1 MHLRLFLP
9 IPSLSAPVLQG
20 TKTEAQLGQ
29 LQKSAC
35 PPLLKIFSQL
45 RCFVI
50 AAALG
55 DFTLCPCDNVN
66 DQLSLVAFSERSRL
80 QRTFSKGTSLI
91 NKEMAIHD
99 QIFVC
104 LDWPTPPPTLCKC
117 LLLPLYPSK
126 MQIWIIWTFK
136 FWSTKFAR
144 QVTVTFVET
153 FTSTQSDKSLVNL
166 VPGIIWYMF
175 VSTRILALRGVPAC
189 GMQAKPCWVLTP
201 VCEHN

>member
-45 RCFVI
+45 LCDSSCTWW
-50 AAALG
+50 LH
-55 DFTLCPCDNVN
+55 TLPGCDNVN

-91 NKEMAIHD
+91 NKEMAILD

-104 LDWPTPPPTLCKC
+104 LDWPTYPTNY
-117 LLLPLYPSK
+117 PLQVSVASIVPIEDAN
-126 MQIWIIWTFK
+126 MNHMNIQILINKICASGRCVFCWNFDINTRVTTV
-136 FWSTKFAR
+136 WSI
-144 QVTVTFVET
+144 
-153 FTSTQSDKSLVNL
+153 SYLDKSAV
-166 VPGIIWYMF
+166 F
-175 VSTRILALRGVPAC
+175 VST
-189 GMQAKPCWVLTP
+189 WVVSPWHASQTTLTP

>member
-45 RCFVI
+45 LCDSSCTWW
-50 AAALG
+50 LH
-55 DFTLCPCDNVN
+55 TLPGCDNVN

-91 NKEMAIHD
+91 NKEMAILD

-104 LDWPTPPPTLCKC
+104 LDWPHQ
-117 LLLPLYPSK
+117 LPFASVCCFNCTSRLEDANMNHRNIKNMTYRICVSGRCVFYWK
-126 MQIWIIWTFK
+126 FDINTEWQKSGQSCIWT
-136 FWSTKFAR
+136 
-144 QVTVTFVET
+144 
-153 FTSTQSDKSLVNL
+153 NL
-166 VPGIIWYMF
+166 LCVCQLKKCP
-175 VSTRILALRGVPAC
+175 RG
-189 GMQAKPCWVLTP
+189 T
-201 VCEHN
+201 